1 MILKAL
7 KTLTITGLIT
17 LFTQSA
23 VYAENSDD
31 AELDLTVKE
40 DIAAAQVMIELC
52 PALIGNKADLQRNI
66 DQFTTAN
73 LKRLSNPNTTYS
85 QLLNDADYQTAYKEA
100 KLSTSEVDQSEQT
113 SECENILN
121 LGDELN
127 QM

>member
-40 DIAAAQVMIELC
+40 DIASAQVMIELC